1 MACLDENT
9 LIEMARGRAGAE
21 ALASAE
27 QHLASCDD
35 CADAMAAVAQ
45 VVTLAGLG
53 TAGARGGAAASVLEA
68 GTLLKDS
75 YRIVR
80 LIGHV
85 ER

>member
-1 MACLDENT
+1 LDENT

-53 TAGARGGAAASVLEA
+53 TAGSGGARGGAAASVLEA